1 MKRQVVQDFL
11 NLPGIVGIALI
22 DERSHAHFLG
32 IDQILNVQQKEIL
45 AQGIQ
50 QVVATTPA
58 GLEFFSF
65 QFVTHR
71 IYIHKLEQA
80 MILMVLTHPHL
91 PQQDYQSTLTPLK
104 QLLQTDEV
112 DGAEAFSELVENI
125 ALDTELDP
133 PAPPPVTLPPVES
146 PLSAETEEL
155 PCYADVIDALNQLSI
170 FTSHYLGKTMV
181 SNTLKSSCPDIEWM
195 QQFQVDRG
203 GQIQWAP
210 VLGKPKTEQLNLEQH
225 QWIQSWASQFVKKC
239 SRIILNYTLLL
250 KRDGLSDRQKQIL
263 LPPNSGK

>member
-65 QFVTHR
+65 QFVKHR

-133 PAPPPVTLPPVES
+133 PASSPRNTSPSRVPPFCRNGGIALLRRRHRCVKSTQYLHQPLPWQKQWW
-146 PLSAETEEL
+146 
-155 PCYADVIDALNQLSI
+155 VIP
-170 FTSHYLGKTMV
+170 
-181 SNTLKSSCPDIEWM
+181 SS
-195 QQFQVDRG
+195 QAVR
-203 GQIQWAP
+203 
-210 VLGKPKTEQLNLEQH
+210 
-225 QWIQSWASQFVKKC
+225 
-239 SRIILNYTLLL
+239 ILNGCSSF
-250 KRDGLSDRQKQIL
+250 KWIGGDKFSGHLSLANPKL
-263 LPPNSGK
+263 SS